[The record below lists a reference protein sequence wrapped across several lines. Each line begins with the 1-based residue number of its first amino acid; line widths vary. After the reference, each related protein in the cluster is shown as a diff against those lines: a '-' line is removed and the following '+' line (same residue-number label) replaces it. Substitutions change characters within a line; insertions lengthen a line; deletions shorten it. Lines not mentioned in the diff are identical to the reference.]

1 MWFTYCGA
9 SSDRVALDTFLLAVA
24 SYLHERLS
32 MPDHAVDGVLTSE
45 NREALTLAVDADSN
59 GKVVFPSRC
68 LIPRVARDQYHD
80 DTHSGLQSSGQ
91 APTCQCV
98 ALVLP
103 RNCTRSDSNVDTRCG
118 TGVGVGG
125 ERCAGRSRC
134 ALPFPTAGRVPC
146 RPQRRSSPFATA
158 AGSQAVEPHSTGGK
172 GHCLVGSVTKI
183 MISLDVSL
191 HWQRPG
197 ERPSVKIEGGNN
209 DAELTRYSVSLGQ
222 YHCYEIC
229 AQFALAG
236 VVARGGVALLCQAT
250 CH

>member
-1 MWFTYCGA
+1 MEAVA
-9 SSDRVALDTFLLAVA
+9 SGTSLSTVA

-103 RNCTRSDSNVDTRCG
+103 RNCTRSDSNVDPRCD

-134 ALPFPTAGRVPC
+134 ALPCPTAVRSPC
-146 RPQRRSSPFATA
+146 RPQRRSSPLATA

-172 GHCLVGSVTKI
+172 GANVL
-183 MISLDVSL
+183 
-191 HWQRPG
+191 
-197 ERPSVKIEGGNN
+197 
-209 DAELTRYSVSLGQ
+209 
-222 YHCYEIC
+222 
-229 AQFALAG
+229 F
-236 VVARGGVALLCQAT
+236 VV
-250 CH
+250 